1 MSFLSLAFSDSA
13 APSTAVQRVRTAA
26 TTFST
31 EGEPFED
38 AAGRR
43 VRFVAFKTLSS
54 LQVRPVRD
62 FVNGISIMKE
72 TEVGKLFLHLNP
84 KFKTD
89 RIIQFKRKVAMTF
102 GERIRQLRKEKKLTQ
117 QELADVVGI
126 NFTYLSKIEND
137 KIESSEFPSEETI
150 KKLAKALAA
159 SADELLLKAKKV
171 PDSIKKRV
179 IQRPDAF
186 RKFASLDDKTIDKL
200 LDDLGGENA

>member
-1 MSFLSLAFSDSA
+1 
-13 APSTAVQRVRTAA
+13 
-26 TTFST
+26 
-31 EGEPFED
+31 
-38 AAGRR
+38 
-43 VRFVAFKTLSS
+43 
-54 LQVRPVRD
+54 
-62 FVNGISIMKE
+62 
-72 TEVGKLFLHLNP
+72 
-84 KFKTD
+84 
-89 RIIQFKRKVAMTF
+89 MTF

-117 QELADVVGI
+117 QELADMVGI